1 MNRIKSSQLFAL
13 LISIRTFSVICM
25 TDLSDANAMAGA
37 AVSVALQL
45 LAAVPVLLLYK
56 DSTFSLKQEMLFGKF
71 GKILYIV
78 FFILWGAVSFSNLW
92 EVTKSVYFPIDSS
105 FSGALILAAICVY
118 TASLG
123 IKALSRASGIV
134 LGMIVLS
141 LIIML
146 VGAYPKAELS
156 NFVPD
161 ADFSRVIKAAVR
173 DFCRSGEL
181 VMMFILLELVP
192 KGRKKAVTSFF
203 IGKLILTELI
213 AAIEITVLG
222 KIIGISDFP
231 FFSAGA
237 FSQPMSI
244 QRADAVYMILFT
256 LLCVVTVT
264 VQIIFCT
271 IIISELLPDFKY
283 KSLITAVLMLG
294 ISAALNSLQINT
306 APITGGFILLLAVII
321 PVIMYI
327 RRKNHENKKDFIS
340 SADSDN
346 A

>member
-25 TDLSDANAMAGA
+25 TDLSEANAMAGA

-134 LGMIVLS
+134 L
-141 LIIML
+141 
-146 VGAYPKAELS
+146 
-156 NFVPD
+156 
-161 ADFSRVIKAAVR
+161 
-173 DFCRSGEL
+173 
-181 VMMFILLELVP
+181 
-192 KGRKKAVTSFF
+192 
-203 IGKLILTELI
+203 
-213 AAIEITVLG
+213 
-222 KIIGISDFP
+222 
-231 FFSAGA
+231 
-237 FSQPMSI
+237 
-244 QRADAVYMILFT
+244 
-256 LLCVVTVT
+256 
-264 VQIIFCT
+264 
-271 IIISELLPDFKY
+271 
-283 KSLITAVLMLG
+283 
-294 ISAALNSLQINT
+294 
-306 APITGGFILLLAVII
+306 
-321 PVIMYI
+321 
-327 RRKNHENKKDFIS
+327 
-340 SADSDN
+340 
-346 A
+346 